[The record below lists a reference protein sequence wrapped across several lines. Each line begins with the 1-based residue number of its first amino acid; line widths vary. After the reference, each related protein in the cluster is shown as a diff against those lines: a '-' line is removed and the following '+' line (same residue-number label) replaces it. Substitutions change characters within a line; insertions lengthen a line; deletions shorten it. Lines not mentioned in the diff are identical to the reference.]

1 MRRWIEAAWDVV
13 KRTFAQW
20 RAHRSAEMAAAL
32 AFYGAIAL
40 SGAVLI
46 AVYAGAALAGND
58 VRRQAIGQVARA
70 SGSHSAQVLDAILR
84 EASNRQNAW
93 VALVIGIVL
102 FALATA
108 GTAYQLQKMLDV
120 VWETRQNTSGSR
132 DSGDNTKRRA
142 GFAAVYFLALLLGV
156 LLFAGAA
163 IHGLTMHTHQLPA
176 MSGILYQA
184 LDLAV
189 SIVLLTFIFL
199 CIFAYL
205 PHVDIPWKDVWIAS
219 FVSAILYERGQFA
232 LVVYLGQMDARSP
245 YADAGALIAS
255 LLWLY
260 YSAQVVVVG
269 ADLTKALK
277 QAFERQREP

>member
-1 MRRWIEAAWDVV
+1 MRVWIAAGWDVV
-13 KRTFAQW
+13 RRTFAQW

-46 AVYAGAALAGND
+46 AVYAGAAFAGSD
-58 VRRQAIGQVARA
+58 VRRQAVGQVARA
-70 SGSHSAQVLDAILR
+70 SGSHNAQLLDVILR
-84 EASNRQNAW
+84 EASSRHYGW
-93 VALVIGIVL
+93 IALAIGIVL
-102 FALATA
+102 FVVATA
-108 GTAYQLQKMLDV
+108 GTAYQLQNMLDV
-120 VWETRQNTSGSR
+120 IWDRRRKSSDGHESGEK
-132 DSGDNTKRRA
+132 TKRRA

-176 MSGILYQA
+176 LSGILYQA
-184 LDLAV
+184 LNVAV

-205 PHVDIPWKDVWIAS
+205 PHVDIPWRDVWIAS

-277 QAFERQREP
+277 QAFERQQEP